1 MRIDMKK
8 ARLLAG
14 LLLAAVL
21 LVGTV
26 PAARAAEADY
36 DGNYAG
42 TYDGD
47 ENGYWVALIDSGSSS
62 DFLSYSPGAGTGDT
76 GTLDYRGEITW
87 GGDVAGQFK
96 DDATDIQGSEVVV
109 YVDPD
114 DGSVE
119 GAWANNVSGQTGN
132 FIGEQ
137 LAAGAFSGDGS
148 GSYAGDDTGTWT
160 LDVGADGDITGTL
173 SSDTSGDS
181 TFRGGYNPDGYILA
195 AGPDYGVFMEI
206 SGSDVSGVWMADDG
220 SEGTITGTINLVD
233 NSPADSGDDNDSDGG
248 GGGSSSGCFLHSLI
262 SHR

>member
-1 MRIDMKK
+1 MKK

-21 LVGTV
+21 LTGTV
-26 PAARAAEADY
+26 PAAWSAEADY

-42 TYDGD
+42 TYSSDD
-47 ENGYWVALIDSGSSS
+47 NSENGYWVALIDSGGSS

-76 GTLDYRGEITW
+76 GTLDYRGEVTW

-96 DDATDIQGSEVVV
+96 DDATDLQGNLVIVL
-109 YVDPD
+109 VDSD

-119 GAWANNVSGQTGN
+119 GAWENNANSQTGTLV
-132 FIGEQ
+132 GDQ

-148 GSYAGDDTGTWT
+148 GSYDGDDTGTWT

-173 SSDTSGDS
+173 SSDSSGDS
-181 TFRGGYNPDGYILA
+181 TFTGGYNRDGYILA

-206 SGSDVSGVWMADDG
+206 SDSDVSGVWMADDD

-248 GGGSSSGCFLHSLI
+248 GGGGSSSGCFLHSLAGE
-262 SHR
+262 